1 MKRSDN
7 FKKLI
12 KNYNKEN
19 IKFSKHAEI
28 RLIQRKLDKDFVI
41 QKLFDIDNLIS
52 EEKQKDKSTY
62 KLVYESSSKYR
73 LVIVVTL
80 SKRFVVIITAYKT
93 SKKVEKLIKK
103 TGALYISKKLIY
115 K

>member
-1 MKRSDN
+1 MECSDN

-12 KNYNKEN
+12 KNYSKEN
-19 IKFSKHAEI
+19 IKFSKHADV
-28 RLIQRKLDKDFVI
+28 RLIQRKFDKDFII
-41 QKLFDIDNLIS
+41 QKLFDIDSLIS

-73 LVIVVTL
+73 LVIVVAL
-80 SKRFVVIITAYKT
+80 SQRFIVIVTVYKT
-93 SKKVEKLIKK
+93 SKKAEKLIKK
-103 TGALYISKKLIY
+103 TAALYISKKFRY